1 MIKVVDRKLIQ
12 MEAKY
17 ELARRKFFF
26 YCNLKAPK
34 FYKQNRKYLV
44 DLCNTFQ
51 DFYEGTDDVLI
62 INLPPRHGKSRTASL
77 LVEWILGNNKEE
89 KIITG
94 SYNETLSMTFSKSIR
109 NDIMETKADDS
120 IPVFSDVFPNTK
132 IKRGDGSVNL

>member
-51 DFYEGTDDVLI
+51 EFYEGTDDVLI
-62 INLPPRHGKSRTASL
+62 INNGDCLYSFTL
-77 LVEWILGNNKEE
+77 LIFC
-89 KIITG
+89 IT
-94 SYNETLSMTFSKSIR
+94 KHIC
-109 NDIMETKADDS
+109 
-120 IPVFSDVFPNTK
+120 
-132 IKRGDGSVNL
+132 